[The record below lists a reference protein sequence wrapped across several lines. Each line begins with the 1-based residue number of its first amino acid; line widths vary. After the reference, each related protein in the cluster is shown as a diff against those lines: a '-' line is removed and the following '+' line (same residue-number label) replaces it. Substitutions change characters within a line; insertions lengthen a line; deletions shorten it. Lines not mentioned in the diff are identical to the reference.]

1 MKRQKATGQQ
11 AECCIQKNTPKHP
24 HYNLQQPDASNYI
37 ALFLK
42 AKLNTNLNIF
52 YLTLE
57 ELVTE
62 DMPGDWQE
70 RIVVDP
76 KVLVGKPLI
85 RGTRLSVEF
94 ILDLLA
100 NDWTIEQILG
110 EYPQLARED
119 VMAVLKYAAEM
130 AKEEKVYP
138 LP

>member
-1 MKRQKATGQQ
+1 VKEKMHR
-11 AECCIQKNTPKHP
+11 
-24 HYNLQQPDASNYI
+24 
-37 ALFLK
+37 
-42 AKLNTNLNIF
+42 
-52 YLTLE
+52 
-57 ELVTE
+57 
-62 DMPGDWQE
+62 DWRE

-100 NDWTIEQILG
+100 NDWTIEQILS
-110 EYPQLARED
+110 EYPQIERED

>member
-1 MKRQKATGQQ
+1 VKEKMHR
-11 AECCIQKNTPKHP
+11 
-24 HYNLQQPDASNYI
+24 
-37 ALFLK
+37 
-42 AKLNTNLNIF
+42 
-52 YLTLE
+52 
-57 ELVTE
+57 
-62 DMPGDWQE
+62 DWQE

-85 RGTRLSVEF
+85 LGTRLSVEF

-100 NDWTIEQILG
+100 NDWTIEQVLS
-110 EYPQLARED
+110 EYPQLERED

>member
-1 MKRQKATGQQ
+1 M
-11 AECCIQKNTPKHP
+11 
-24 HYNLQQPDASNYI
+24 
-37 ALFLK
+37 
-42 AKLNTNLNIF
+42 
-52 YLTLE
+52 
-57 ELVTE
+57 TE
-62 DMPGDWQE
+62 NMLGDWQE

-100 NDWTIEQILG
+100 NDWTIEQILS

-138 LP
+138 LPKVPC

>member
-1 MKRQKATGQQ
+1 MLR
-11 AECCIQKNTPKHP
+11 
-24 HYNLQQPDASNYI
+24 
-37 ALFLK
+37 
-42 AKLNTNLNIF
+42 
-52 YLTLE
+52 
-57 ELVTE
+57 
-62 DMPGDWQE
+62 DWQE

-100 NDWTIEQILG
+100 NDWTIEQILS
-110 EYPQLARED
+110 EYPQLDRED